1 MRMTALVLVLAALVS
16 AWALSR
22 PQPGQMPHPGVAMA
36 QAGVTHPSSTTPTDP
51 PAAATKPARGPGGLS
66 SPAAEL
72 GTMLLASLGLLALG
86 LALRQ
91 RRRH

>member
-1 MRMTALVLVLAALVS
+1 MRLTALVLALAALVS

-22 PQPGQMPHPGVAMA
+22 PQPGRMPHPEVAMA
-36 QAGVTHPSSTTPTDP
+36 QAGVTHASSTTTTDP
-51 PAAATKPARGPGGLS
+51 PPTAAKPARGPGGMS
-66 SPAAEL
+66 APAAEL

-91 RRRH
+91 RKRH